1 MPRIYNRLYDRRGYG
16 GLDMADEYRNDVPKE
31 PGNDDD
37 SSSPLIW
44 GLLGFFIP
52 IVGLTLFLAWHRDRP
67 KDSKAAGIGALIG
80 FITSVLVGITNSCT
94 YASQAYV
101 HPTVIYGG

>member
-16 GLDMADEYRNDVPKE
+16 GLDMADEYRDDVPKE

-67 KDSKAAGIGALIG
+67 KTLRLPG
-80 FITSVLVGITNSCT
+80 
-94 YASQAYV
+94 
-101 HPTVIYGG
+101 

>member
-16 GLDMADEYRNDVPKE
+16 GLDMADEYRDDVPKE

-52 IVGLTLFLAWHRDRP
+52 IVGVDAVP
-67 KDSKAAGIGALIG
+67 CMAPG
-80 FITSVLVGITNSCT
+80 
-94 YASQAYV
+94 QAE
-101 HPTVIYGG
+101 GL